1 MNTAEINPYSHDP
14 PMMAIPR
21 KDRKGVNRG
30 ASKPIPLLLQIERGD
45 IISGSQEAK

>member
-21 KDRKGVNRG
+21 NGQEWRQPWHQQAD
-30 ASKPIPLLLQIERGD
+30 AALLQTEPGD
-45 IISGSQEAK
+45 TINGSQEAK